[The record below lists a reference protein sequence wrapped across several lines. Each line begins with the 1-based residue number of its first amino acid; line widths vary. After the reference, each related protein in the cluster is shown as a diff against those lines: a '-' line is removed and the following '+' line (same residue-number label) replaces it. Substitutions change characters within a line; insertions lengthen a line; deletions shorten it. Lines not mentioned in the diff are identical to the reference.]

1 MTIVITSAGDDQF
14 VAEHETANADKQNN
28 NSNNNCF
35 GDMFECEDWS
45 PDWNLCGTTTD
56 NDGCWEAFPNDVFC
70 NNKEAVAAS
79 SDIADV
85 DAVAKKLKEY
95 KQKTTTADD
104 NTANVGKDNTT
115 PPTDVVWL
123 NDNMAAAR
131 KEDSSPPIVSGMDQ
145 LEQSEQTKTK
155 SPGDD
160 ATVITTAETVAT
172 HLTAAKK
179 YAYKGACGAYKE
191 GNDCLTSLSQ
201 TLHQSTC
208 HQSFITST
216 MGCCNMLDTMCTNM
230 SNIEDNMCNDMSGIN
245 EMVTCQI
252 FPCGDE
258 SEEQCNAPCGN
269 KVDTT
274 SATTKDVAAVEE
286 PTTKDVPVEPAEEN
300 VAGETF

>member
-1 MTIVITSAGDDQF
+1 MTIVITTAGDDQF
-14 VAEHETANADKQNN
+14 VAEHTTDADKKQQQ
-28 NSNNNCF
+28 NNNCF
-35 GDMFECEDWS
+35 GDMFEEDWS
-45 PDWNLCGTTTD
+45 PDWNLCGTTID

-70 NNKEAVAAS
+70 NNKEETVAAA
-79 SDIADV
+79 SDIFYSDI
-85 DAVAKKLKEY
+85 DAEVAKKLKENE
-95 KQKTTTADD
+95 QKTTAAND

-123 NDNMAAAR
+123 NDNMAAA
-131 KEDSSPPIVSGMDQ
+131 KKDATSPPIVSGMDQ
-145 LEQSEQTKTK
+145 LQQSEQAKTK
-155 SPGDD
+155 SGDD
-160 ATVITTAETVAT
+160 ATVITTAETVVT

-201 TLHQSTC
+201 TLNQSTC

-216 MGCCNMLDTMCTNM
+216 MGCCNMLDTMCTNV
-230 SNIEDNMCNDMSGIN
+230 SSIKDNMCNDMSRLN
-245 EMVTCQI
+245 DMVTCQI

-258 SEEQCNAPCGN
+258 SEEQCNSPCGN

-274 SATTKDVAAVEE
+274 LATTKDVAAVEE
-286 PTTKDVPVEPAEEN
+286 PTTKDVAVEPKEEN

>member
-1 MTIVITSAGDDQF
+1 MTIVITTAGDDQF
-14 VAEHETANADKQNN
+14 VAEHTTDADKQQQ
-28 NSNNNCF
+28 NNNCF

-85 DAVAKKLKEY
+85 DAEVAKKLKEY
-95 KQKTTTADD
+95 EQKTTTTADD
-104 NTANVGKDNTT
+104 NTANVGKDTTT
-115 PPTDVVWL
+115 PPTDVIWL
-123 NDNMAAAR
+123 NDNMAAGPTT
-131 KEDSSPPIVSGMDQ
+131 SPPTIVSGMDQ
-145 LEQSEQTKTK
+145 LQQSEQTKTTK
-155 SPGDD
+155 NGDD
-160 ATVITTAETVAT
+160 ATVITTAETIAT

-201 TLHQSTC
+201 TLNQSTC
-208 HQSFITST
+208 HQSLITST
-216 MGCCNMLDTMCTNM
+216 MGCCNMLDAMCTNM
-230 SNIEDNMCNDMSGIN
+230 SNIKDNMCNDMSGLN
-245 EMVTCQI
+245 DMVTCQI

-258 SEEQCNAPCGN
+258 SEEHCNAPCGN
-269 KVDTT
+269 NKVDAT
-274 SATTKDVAAVEE
+274 SDTTKDVAAAVEE
-286 PTTKDVPVEPAEEN
+286 PTEDVPVEPTEEN

>member
-1 MTIVITSAGDDQF
+1 MTIVITTAGDDQF
-14 VAEHETANADKQNN
+14 VAEHTTDADKQQQ
-28 NSNNNCF
+28 NNNCF
-35 GDMFECEDWS
+35 GDMFECEEWS
-45 PDWNLCGTTTD
+45 PDWNLCGTTTG

-85 DAVAKKLKEY
+85 DAEVAKKLKEY
-95 KQKTTTADD
+95 EQKTTIADD

-145 LEQSEQTKTK
+145 LQQSEQTKK
-155 SPGDD
+155 SPGAGDD

-201 TLHQSTC
+201 TLNQSTC
-208 HQSFITST
+208 HQSLITST
-216 MGCCNMLDTMCTNM
+216 MGCCNMLDNMCTNM
-230 SNIEDNMCNDMSGIN
+230 SQIKDNMCNDMSRIN
-245 EMVTCQI
+245 ETVTCEI

-258 SEEQCNAPCGN
+258 SEEQCNSPCGN
-269 KVDTT
+269 KVDTST
-274 SATTKDVAAVEE
+274 TTKDVAATVEE
-286 PTTKDVPVEPAEEN
+286 PTEDVPVEQTEEN

>member
-1 MTIVITSAGDDQF
+1 MTIVITTAGDDQF
-14 VAEHETANADKQNN
+14 VAEHATANADKQQQN
-28 NSNNNCF
+28 NSNNCF

-85 DAVAKKLKEY
+85 DAEVAKKLKEY
-95 KQKTTTADD
+95 KQKTTSAADD
-104 NTANVGKDNTT
+104 NTANVGKDTTT

-145 LEQSEQTKTK
+145 LEQTKTK

-201 TLHQSTC
+201 TLNQSTC
-208 HQSFITST
+208 HQSLITST
-216 MGCCNMLDTMCTNM
+216 MGCCNMLDTMCTDI
-230 SNIEDNMCNDMSGIN
+230 SKIKDNMCNDMSGLN

-274 SATTKDVAAVEE
+274 SDTTKDVAAAVEE
-286 PTTKDVPVEPAEEN
+286 PTEDVPVEQTEEN

>member
-1 MTIVITSAGDDQF
+1 
-14 VAEHETANADKQNN
+14 
-28 NSNNNCF
+28 
-35 GDMFECEDWS
+35 MFEWEDWS

-70 NNKEAVAAS
+70 NNKETVAAS
-79 SDIADV
+79 SDIFYSDV
-85 DAVAKKLKEY
+85 DAEVAKKLKENE
-95 KQKTTTADD
+95 QKSTTAADN
-104 NTANVGKDNTT
+104 NTANVGKDTTT
-115 PPTDVVWL
+115 PPTDVIWL
-123 NDNMAAAR
+123 NDNMAAGPTT
-131 KEDSSPPIVSGMDQ
+131 SPPIVSGMDQ
-145 LEQSEQTKTK
+145 LQQSEQTKTTK
-155 SPGDD
+155 NGDD

-201 TLHQSTC
+201 TLNQSTC

-230 SNIEDNMCNDMSGIN
+230 SQIKDNMCTDMSRLN
-245 EMVTCQI
+245 DMVTCQI

-258 SEEQCNAPCGN
+258 SEEHCNSPCGN
-269 KVDTT
+269 KIDTT
-274 SATTKDVAAVEE
+274 SATTM
-286 PTTKDVPVEPAEEN
+286 KDVPVEQTKDDVPVEPKEEN